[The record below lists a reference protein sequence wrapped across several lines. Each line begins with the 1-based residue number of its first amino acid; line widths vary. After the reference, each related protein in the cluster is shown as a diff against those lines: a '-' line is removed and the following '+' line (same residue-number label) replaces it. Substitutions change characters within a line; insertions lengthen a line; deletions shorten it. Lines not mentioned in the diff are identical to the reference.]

1 MFHFIQTMCLFY
13 KAIAN
18 TLDRKKRELLGQF
31 VLKVYIF
38 YLFEKSGV
46 ASGSDT
52 LFTDEY

>member
-1 MFHFIQTMCLFY
+1 MFHFIQSVCLFY

-18 TLDRKKRELLGQF
+18 TVDRKERELLGQF

-46 ASGSDT
+46 ASGSDI
-52 LFTDEY
+52 LFPDEY

>member
-1 MFHFIQTMCLFY
+1 MFHFTQTIYLFY
-13 KAIAN
+13 IAIAN
-18 TLDRKKRELLGQF
+18 ILDRKKRKLLGQF

-52 LFTDEY
+52 LFPDEY

>member
-1 MFHFIQTMCLFY
+1 MFHFTQAIYLFY
-13 KAIAN
+13 IAIAN

-52 LFTDEY
+52 LFPDEY